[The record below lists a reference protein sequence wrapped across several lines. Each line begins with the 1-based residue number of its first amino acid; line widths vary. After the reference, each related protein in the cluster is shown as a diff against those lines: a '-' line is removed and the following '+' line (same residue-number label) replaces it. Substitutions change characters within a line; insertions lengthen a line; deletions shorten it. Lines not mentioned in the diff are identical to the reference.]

1 MKKHN
6 WNLVAQTI
14 AKTIAASNAEAETLD
29 KVHLFVDPETG
40 DAEITNTDKFSTCPL
55 YVGPLSLFD
64 EQGLM
69 TIDDAD
75 SNYVLNLVIEIIEDA
90 SLEDYEYIE
99 EYIEEDDEEDDE
111 EED

>member
-55 YVGPLSLFD
+55 YVGPVSLFD
-64 EQGLM
+64 EKGLL
-69 TIDDAD
+69 TIDDAK
-75 SNYVLNLVIEIIEDA
+75 SNYVLDLFIEIIEDA
-90 SLEDYEYIE
+90 IE
-99 EYIEEDDEEDDE
+99 EEGEEDDE
-111 EED
+111 EEEN